1 MENKSKR
8 VAVIGAG
15 VSGIAS
21 AKYLRSFGIDVVLYE
36 RGTQLGGIW

>member
-1 MENKSKR
+1 MSAKSKR

-21 AKYLRSFGIDVVLYE
+21 AKYLRAFGIDVVIYE